1 MIFISHKGGQLG
13 NRLFAYSHIIA
24 AAMAYDWRIV
34 NLAFDEY
41 AQYFQTTSQDL
52 FSRFPI
58 GKTMIKSTKFR
69 SIIFLVNRII
79 LKLIRKL
86 SIEKSFFHQVIVA
99 DLPDFQFQEKRY
111 YDLNTLAADKADSL
125 RPITFL
131 FGRFF
136 RDYSNFERYQ
146 EQIRLY
152 FQPIAPIKLKVDN
165 LMLSQRQNGVTIVGV
180 HIRRGDYS
188 DFLNGK
194 YLFSHDQYYRKM
206 LELLENAKELN
217 IRFLI
222 CSNEEIDL
230 KNFPELDCGVGIGSL
245 VEDLYSLAACDL
257 LMGPPSTFTKWASFY
272 GKVPLYQWEYPNQH
286 ISLDR
291 FELLPPEKLYNFN
304 LS

>member
-13 NRLFAYSHIIA
+13 NRLFAFSHIIA
-24 AAMAYDWRIV
+24 AAIANDWQVV
-34 NLAFDEY
+34 NLSFDEY

-52 FSRFPI
+52 FSRFPA
-58 GKTMIKSTKFR
+58 GRTMIRSNKFR
-69 SIIFLVNRII
+69 SFIFLINRIV

-86 SIEKSFFHQVIVA
+86 SLEKSIFHKVLVA
-99 DLPDFQFQEKRY
+99 DLPDFQFHEKRY
-111 YDLNTLAADKADSL
+111 YDLDSLASDKANNF

-136 RDYSNFERYQ
+136 RDYSNFEKYQ
-146 EQIRLY
+146 NQIRLY
-152 FQPIAPIKLKVDN
+152 FQPIPAIRLKVNN
-165 LMLSQRQNGVTIVGV
+165 LMNSLKQDGVTIIGV

-194 YLFSHDQYYRKM
+194 YFFSHEQYYHKM
-206 LELLENAKELN
+206 LELNESTKKLC

-230 KNFPELDCGVGIGSL
+230 KRFPGLDCRAGIGSL

-272 GKVPLYQWEYPNQH
+272 GKVPLYQWEYPNQQ
-286 ISLDR
+286 ISQDR